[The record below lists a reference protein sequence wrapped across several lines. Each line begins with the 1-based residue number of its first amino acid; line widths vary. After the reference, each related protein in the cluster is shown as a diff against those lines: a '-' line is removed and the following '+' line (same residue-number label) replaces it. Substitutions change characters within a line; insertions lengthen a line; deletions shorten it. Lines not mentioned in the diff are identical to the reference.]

1 MNSATSGI
9 KSKTVIVLRAP
20 GTNCDFETAEAL
32 TSRGYSNYKLTL
44 KELLDSAY
52 YLQEAQGL
60 ILPGGFTYG
69 DYLGSGVILSFL
81 IRFKL
86 MDKLM
91 DFIEAGGKILGICN
105 GFQILTRLGLLPFPG
120 EEACVSLEPNS
131 SGKFECR
138 WTPLINNSRLI
149 ENFSKL
155 PSQFYLPV
163 AHMEGRIKLKHQ
175 QLHYQLKQNDQIA
188 FYYGQNQPTHIYPDN
203 PNGSDFAIAG
213 ITDPQGKVLGMMPH
227 PERFIYSGQYP
238 WKNKSVNFRGADLI
252 DQFFK

>member
-1 MNSATSGI
+1 MNSAISKI
-9 KSKTVIVLRAP
+9 KSKNIIVLRAP

-32 TSRGYSNYKLTL
+32 DIRGYTTYKLTL
-44 KELLDSAY
+44 MEVVDSAY
-52 YLQEAQGL
+52 YLNDAQGVV
-60 ILPGGFTYG
+60 LPGGFTYG

-86 MDKLM
+86 MDKLI
-91 DFIEAGGKILGICN
+91 DFIEKGGKILGICN

-120 EEACVSLEPNS
+120 EEPCVSLEPNS

-163 AHMEGRIKLKHQ
+163 AHMEGRIKLSHE
-175 QLHYQLKQNDQIA
+175 QLYYQLKQSGQIA
-188 FYYGQNQPTHIYPDN
+188 FYYGQNQPTLFYPDN
-203 PNGSDFAIAG
+203 PNGSDHAIAG

-227 PERFIYSGQYP
+227 PERFIYPGQYP
-238 WKNKSVNFRGADLI
+238 RKSGSVNFRGVDLI
-252 DQFFK
+252 DQFFM